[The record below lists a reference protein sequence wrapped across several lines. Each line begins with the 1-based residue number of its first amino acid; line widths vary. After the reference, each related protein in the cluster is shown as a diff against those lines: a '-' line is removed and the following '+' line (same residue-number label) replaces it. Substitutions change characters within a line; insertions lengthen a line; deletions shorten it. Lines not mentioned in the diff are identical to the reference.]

1 MLLQSEVIDLYNTYK
16 VGDTVLHK
24 DCLGKIVYI
33 DIGVRTTYFLL
44 DFLDISKRYYAAWH
58 GKMNL

>member
-16 VGDTVLHK
+16 VGDSVLYK

-33 DIGVRTTYFLL
+33 DIESRTTYLLL
-44 DFLDISKRYYAAWH
+44 DFLNISKRYYAAWH
-58 GKMNL
+58 GKRN